1 MELQKR
7 AAWRKGNI
15 VLAVLAALTLLE
27 FVVALYVPSAV
38 LLFIIALLKAAI
50 ILQAFMHV
58 YRLWREE
65 EH

>member
-7 AAWRKGNI
+7 ETWRKGNI
-15 VLAVLAALTLLE
+15 VLAILAALTLLE